1 MTSFAQIP
9 TSDTNPFLAELNR
22 PWQEMQAKHRAD
34 MDNWRRSSLDTV
46 DKALLDPDSFY
57 QDKPLA
63 FHPDQQAA
71 RRAVTVR
78 SYLTV
83 ANDGTPVTG
92 DLYPAVF
99 RDKIARER
107 FDGRGVG
114 SDEAFF
120 SEIHKEATT
129 RKDSKTLS
137 ARLLD
142 RASMAALRAG
152 ATAEPVT
159 YQDFLT
165 EARTS
170 PGYRKQ
176 DEWRYLEAWQEQSQR
191 TATAIEPFRE
201 QLASQWQAMQT
212 GKDADLG
219 FLDQITGDDDTRAA
233 MLHSLAALIKE
244 LPAEQ
249 STAVLTNLR
258 KQVGRDASRIG
269 GSFVDTLKALTPT
282 APGGLDLP
290 PEYQAAVQSGDDAQ
304 PVLNELE
311 DAHTR
316 ARDFVAD
323 LDRMVQSDFDPV
335 RSPFT
340 AGSTADSLTKGLY
353 AAPGAL
359 ATTVEALVPGG
370 QVFMINLMAQ
380 DNYQSVRQR
389 LLAEGMGQAQARQIA
404 QGIALPAALI
414 QAPLERL
421 GAGAIAQR
429 IPAVNAAVQN
439 LTKSLTARF
448 VSRAVGGAA
457 VEWTTETAQDLVP
470 SVLQDVGQALGTDIP
485 DIQWQGKGGVFD
497 GFQDQSLQTLGAILP
512 LAIMGAAS
520 GHFADRRLQAFAAA
534 PDSHLLALG
543 IAPDQIAAIRT
554 ANGLGQLEAAVDS
567 AFQSRDLTRES
578 AKAAQAQLEQEATA
592 DATRITDARDN
603 GILPRAE
610 ADPDGGWTLFDTVT
624 GEELGK
630 ATTPEDAARL
640 AAAHANLTGD
650 ADADRIAA
658 VVTAYQAA
666 QSSGDW
672 SRETG
677 RTTLT
682 TLDLGTTL
690 TTEDVK
696 QRSAAARARVE
707 AQERIDGGDGSIAR
721 QIFGESDTRRAEG
734 QLRTV
739 NRILE
744 GGSVLDVFHEEAH
757 GFRRAARA
765 AGTLTR
771 EDDLAF
777 VRAVDT
783 LLGTK
788 TSREGERL
796 ARLPENFDTLSEADQ
811 DVALDEAVSKIY
823 EAEILRTRKGGGAR
837 PLPVGIVTR
846 NLSAL
851 GRLLGNPRL
860 GKFRAFISAIREHFG
875 LSIDIASHLQRGL
888 ADGSLDRAQYDS
900 YLAKLLGIDEQL
912 AFEQQARDAES
923 ALLDGAELEPVPEP
937 AASVAE
943 ADPFS
948 IGSSRLGV
956 LTGDAIR
963 RIKDPVRRAQAMERI
978 SRRLE
983 DLRLDAERLEL
994 LAGSRRMK
1002 RSLARE
1008 AAMRQATRREELE
1021 NEAWARH
1028 AAVLTDDD
1036 LTRLKAQP
1044 GHAFLADPKHPMLGR
1059 LMSKTAA
1066 AKKHPDL
1073 FQIHNSSSYDG
1084 SENVS
1089 RSVFGGTLTPDLAA
1103 QEMFEQGLLK
1113 EPSTDA
1119 LWQLL
1124 ESEGRHVAN
1133 MRKVLDSA
1141 KADLREARTVA
1152 KAETNAWLAGETKGQ
1167 QELSV
1172 TVTRQTVLEHLAL
1185 LDAILSAAPPE
1196 IRGKVGGYLQA
1207 ARITDADAGLE
1218 FLRERLAKVDT
1229 EIESWL
1235 KRQYDIEFRAL
1246 LDRARPEKDEA
1257 GKRPRGKIGADIHD
1271 LFRDLGEAMH
1281 LTPAETEAEALRLET
1296 LAAEEDLTPEQRSH
1310 ATLQANLVRL
1320 VGDWGKATAARR
1332 EAALL
1337 EATRLFEGGYLAHR
1351 IEVSRQRE
1359 RRNDQRHALTAA
1371 TGNTGTREQRRKRAK
1386 KDEGTR
1392 TGRVL
1397 KTALSL
1403 LSFEQIV
1410 QKAFGENTPEAE
1422 ALVTWERHA
1431 AHTKADALQNKLD
1444 LLDDLFASLAGGKF
1458 KGEQL
1463 RHKLA
1468 DPDAIKV
1475 TDRAGRDHTF
1485 SQLEGITATL
1495 MWRQEDGRRHM
1506 LGHVD
1511 DQGAPAGEWHFDQSF
1526 VDAIEDQLTDNA
1538 KAIRLHLGE
1547 MYGAE
1552 YERLNSVF
1560 RQLYGVSLPR
1570 HAFYSPLTVAPAQAS
1585 SGQTLDPMNGSAMAG
1600 PGFTP
1605 GSLKTR
1611 STSAIAE
1618 PRFLDALQTYVAH
1631 SKSMEHWMA
1640 YAPFATEAQAL
1651 LNSRE
1656 VGNSVEASTGKEAVS
1671 VLRGWLDYFAQGG
1684 TRDAAAHLA
1693 GNQLLNRI
1701 AGRAAAVALV
1711 GRVSVLAI
1719 QSTQLAAALAEMPA
1733 AAYLTRLARLFA
1745 GRLDWS
1751 AALRSDYIQRRK
1763 NQMPPVVQ
1771 QAMEGLASSKP
1782 TRLKYLARK
1791 MGETISGADALFTAG
1806 TYAIVHDYHLQQ
1818 AKTLNLSDPHAYAR
1832 QAAERSTDRVAQ
1844 PVRPGTRSLFEVTGT
1859 NPAVRILWSFASD
1872 SRQKLMLAAYA
1883 LGSNKPAGAKARA
1896 VAVTW
1901 LAGGLLSSVI
1911 RATMR
1916 DLRDDDDDDETFDQ
1930 DNWNPARLALSSL
1943 TGPFQGIPFLG
1954 DAIEGSIY
1962 KLFGEYLPEG
1972 NLFSGGQRAVEKLGG
1987 LLKGDGPD
1995 DLEAAAKDAETIL
2008 SGIGLLS
2015 ESAAAA
2021 SSVSHVLRDL
2031 IGFLENLGGT
2041 D

>member
-1 MTSFAQIP
+1 MSLSPLTGIP
-9 TSDTNPFLAELNR
+9 ILGDLDALA
-22 PWQEMQAKHRAD
+22 AKHQED
-34 MDNWRRSSLDTV
+34 MDNWRRTSLDTV
-46 DKALLDPDSFY
+46 DQALLDPDNFY
-57 QDKPLA
+57 KDKPLA

-83 ANDGTPVTG
+83 ANNGQPVTG
-92 DLYPAVF
+92 DLYPSVF

-120 SEIHKEATT
+120 SEIHKEAAD
-129 RKDSKTLS
+129 RKDAKALS

-152 ATAEPVT
+152 ATAEPIT
-159 YQDFLT
+159 WQDFLN

-170 PGYRKQ
+170 PGYRRE

-191 TATAIEPFRE
+191 TAAAIEPFRE

-233 MLHSLAALIKE
+233 MLHALAALIKE

-258 KQVGRDASRIG
+258 KQVGRDAARIG

-290 PEYQAAVQSGDDAQ
+290 PEYQAAIQSGEDAQ

-311 DAHTR
+311 DAHLR
-316 ARDFVAD
+316 AKDFVAD

-340 AGSTADSLTKGLY
+340 AGSVADNLTKGLY
-353 AAPGAL
+353 TLPGVG
-359 ATTVEALVPGG
+359 ATIAQSLVPGG
-370 QVFMINLMAQ
+370 QVFMINLMAE
-380 DNYQSVRQR
+380 DNYQSTRQQ
-389 LLAEGMGQAQARQIA
+389 LLASGVDQEKARQIA
-404 QGIALPAALI
+404 QSIALPAALI

-429 IPAVNAAVQN
+429 FPAVDAAVKN
-439 LTKSLTARF
+439 LTKNLTARF
-448 VSRAVGGAA
+448 IARTAGGLTSEM
-457 VEWTTETAQDLVP
+457 VTETAQNYVP
-470 SVLQDVGQALGTDIP
+470 DVLQDLGHALGQDMP
-485 DIQWQGKGGVFD
+485 DVQWTGKGGVFED
-497 GFQDQSLQTLGAILP
+497 FEGQTLQLLGALIP
-512 LAIMGAAS
+512 LAIMGA
-520 GHFADRRLQAFAAA
+520 GKGYLGDRRLQTFAAA

-543 IAPDQIAAIRT
+543 IAPDKVAAIRA
-554 ANGLGQLEAAVDS
+554 ANGIGQLEAAVDS
-567 AFQSRDLTRES
+567 AFESRDITSES

-592 DATRITDARDN
+592 EAARITDARDN

-610 ADPDGGWTLFDTVT
+610 ADPEGGWTLFDTVT

-630 ATTPEDAARL
+630 ATTPEDAARI
-640 AAAHANLTGD
+640 ATAHANLSGE

-666 QSSGDW
+666 QASGDW
-672 SRETG
+672 SRDTG
-677 RTTLT
+677 RSTATS
-682 TLDLGTTL
+682 LDLGTSL
-690 TTEDVK
+690 TTDDIK
-696 QRSAAARARVE
+696 RRSAEARARVE
-707 AQERIDGGDGSIAR
+707 AQERVDGGDGSIAR
-721 QIFGESDTRRAEG
+721 QIFGESDTRQAEG

-765 AGTLTR
+765 AGTITR

-777 VRAVDT
+777 VRAIDAI
-783 LLGTK
+783 LADK
-788 TSREGERL
+788 TTREGQRL
-796 ARLPENFDTLSEADQ
+796 ARLPENFDTLSEAEQ

-823 EAEILRTRKGGGAR
+823 EAEILRTRKGGGQR
-837 PLPVGIVTR
+837 PLPAGIVSR

-875 LSIDIASHLQRGL
+875 LSIDIASQIQRSL
-888 ADGSLDRAQYDS
+888 ADGSLDREQYES
-900 YLAKLLGIDEQL
+900 YIAKLLGIDEQL
-912 AFEQQARDAES
+912 AHEQQARDAES
-923 ALLDGAELEPVPEP
+923 AILDGAELDPV
-937 AASVAE
+937 ASPVAD

-948 IGSSRLGV
+948 LGSSRLGV

-983 DLRLDAERLEL
+983 DLRLNAERLEL
-994 LAGSRRMK
+994 LAGSRRLK

-1008 AAMRQATRREELE
+1008 AAMRQAMRREELE

-1028 AAVLTDDD
+1028 AAILTDDD
-1036 LTRLKAQP
+1036 LTKLKAQP
-1044 GHAFLADPKHPMLGR
+1044 GHAFLSDPKHPMLGR
-1059 LMSKTAA
+1059 LLSKSAA

-1073 FQIHNSSSYDG
+1073 FQIHSSSSYDG

-1103 QEMFEQGLLK
+1103 QEMFESGLLK
-1113 EPSTDA
+1113 EPTTDA

-1124 ESEGRHVAN
+1124 ESEARHVAN
-1133 MRKVLDSA
+1133 MRQVLESA

-1152 KAETNAWLAGETKGQ
+1152 KAETNAWLAEQTKGQ
-1167 QELSV
+1167 QELTV
-1172 TVTRQTVLEHLAL
+1172 TVTRQTVLEQLAL

-1218 FLRERLAKVDT
+1218 FFRERLAKVDT

-1235 KRQYDIEFRAL
+1235 KRQYDTEFRAL

-1271 LFRDLGEAMH
+1271 LFRELGEAMH
-1281 LTPAETEAEALRLET
+1281 LTAAETEAEALRLET

-1320 VGDWGKATAARR
+1320 VGDWSKATAARR

-1337 EATRLFEGGYLAHR
+1337 EATRIFEGGYLAHR
-1351 IEVSRQRE
+1351 IELSRQRE

-1371 TGNTGTREQRRKRAK
+1371 TGKAGTREQRRTRAK
-1386 KDEGTR
+1386 KDDGTR

-1410 QKAFGENTPEAE
+1410 QKTFGENTPEAE
-1422 ALVTWERHA
+1422 SLVTWERHA
-1431 AHTKADALQNKLD
+1431 AHAKADALQHKLD

-1468 DPDAIKV
+1468 DPDSIKV
-1475 TDRAGRDHTF
+1475 IDRAGREHTF
-1485 SQLEGITATL
+1485 SQLEAITATL

-1526 VDAIEDQLTDNA
+1526 VDAIEDQLTDDA

-1547 MYGAE
+1547 QYAAE

-1585 SGQTLDPMNGSAMAG
+1585 AGQTLDPMNGSAMTG

-1618 PRFLDALQTYVAH
+1618 PRFLDAIQTYVAH

-1640 YAPFATEAQAL
+1640 YAPFTTEAQAL

-1656 VGNSVEASTGKEAVS
+1656 VANSVEASTGKESVS

-1693 GNQLLNRI
+1693 GNQLLNRV

-1733 AAYLTRLARLFA
+1733 TAYLTRLARLFA

-1751 AALRSDYIQRRK
+1751 AAIRSEYIQRRK

-1782 TRLKYLARK
+1782 NRLKYLARK

-1818 AKTLNLSDPHAYAR
+1818 AKALNLSDPHAYAR

-1883 LGSNKPAGAKARA
+1883 LGSNKPAGEKARA
-1896 VAVTW
+1896 IAVTW

-1916 DLRDDDDDDETFDQ
+1916 DLRDDDDDEFFDS
-1930 DNWNPARLALSSL
+1930 DNWNPARLALASL
-1943 TGPFQGIPFLG
+1943 TGPFQGLPFLG
-1954 DAIEGSIY
+1954 DIIEGSVF
-1962 KLFGEYLPEG
+1962 KLFGEYLPDG
-1972 NLFSGGQRAVEKLGG
+1972 NLFSGGQRAVEKLGD
-1987 LLKGDGPD
+1987 LVKGDGPD

-2008 SGIGLLS
+2008 SGAGLLS

-2021 SSVSHVLRDL
+2021 SSFSHLIRDL
-2031 IGFLENLGGT
+2031 IGFLENLDGPQ
-2041 D
+2041 